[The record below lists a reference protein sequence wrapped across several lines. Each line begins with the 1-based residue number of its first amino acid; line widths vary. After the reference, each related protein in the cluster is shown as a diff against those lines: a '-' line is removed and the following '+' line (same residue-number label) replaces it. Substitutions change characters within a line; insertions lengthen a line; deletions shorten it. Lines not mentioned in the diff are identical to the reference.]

1 LLSTWR
7 AEGVHSAGS
16 RERRHHEAAEGDV
29 RMAVVTEAKRYT
41 RAVER
46 KQLSKDAR
54 VAGRCM
60 VSTPVRSM
68 WFE

>member
-1 LLSTWR
+1 MFGSLS
-7 AEGVHSAGS
+7 
-16 RERRHHEAAEGDV
+16 
-29 RMAVVTEAKRYT
+29 MTEAKRYT
-41 RAVER
+41 HAVER
-46 KQLSKDAR
+46 KQLSKGAR